1 MKSTDAE
8 LRARNK
14 ITDGLRQ
21 ASPAV
26 QSAGQRDEGVMEFE
40 AALPVDGKALNAVA
54 FEAAVAEDLPGLH
67 AREDV
72 LDAGAD
78 LLVGLAGHGCRV

>member
-1 MKSTDAE
+1 
-8 LRARNK
+8 
-14 ITDGLRQ
+14 
-21 ASPAV
+21 
-26 QSAGQRDEGVMEFE
+26 MEFE

-78 LLVGLAGHGCRV
+78 LLVGLAGHGCRVSWPLCRGTGGCGVWVRNALCSA